1 MNRRVTTW
9 LAERKN
15 PVHDK
20 EALGHADLATISVSV
35 NPRPHFGFN
44 ATAGSIRV
52 ALTAGMNEAPRAM
65 SERVAGT
72 MTKVTGSDAVTPNSW
87 LESWPPAPVRR

>member
-1 MNRRVTTW
+1 MLV
-9 LAERKN
+9 LE
-15 PVHDK
+15 
-20 EALGHADLATISVSV
+20 

-65 SERVAGT
+65 SERIDAT
-72 MTKVTGSDAVTPNSW
+72 MTRVTVSDAVTPNSW
-87 LESWPPAPVRR
+87 LESTRPPAHAPTRPLPTPKEFFEPFGKVVKPRSPRRRG